1 MSAFSKSLLGGAG
14 RICACFSWFLA
25 AMISGNPVL
34 AQTQTLRPLIVTAS
48 RLPMRV
54 DQSLADVTVIE
65 REDIERSGQ
74 RTLAELLATQ
84 PGVQVTSYGGGLS
97 SVFLRGMESRHT
109 LLLVDGV
116 RYGSATTGAPTLDN
130 LPLEFIDRIEIVRG
144 PVSGL
149 YGSDAVGGVIQ
160 IFTRQGQQGA
170 RPYGQIAIGS
180 NRYSQVSAGL
190 FHAQGAWDTAV
201 QVQHTETKGI
211 SATNAHVPWGV
222 FNADRDGFRQ
232 NSLSARLGLKLGEG
246 WRADSTLMRSD
257 GVTGFDEGPDSDSR
271 SRLVSEI
278 LSFSLQGKMSANWT
292 STMRWAR
299 SKDGFDVV
307 SNDGS
312 YPLGNTG
319 TVQTQLSWENQV
331 DSPLGVWLLLAES
344 LQQEVSR
351 PGAAYEVSRRTI
363 HGLSVGLEGQ
373 QGPHGWQANIR
384 QDENSQF
391 GAQTNGTVGYGY
403 QWNPSWRIRAAAGT
417 SFVAPSFNQL
427 YYPLYGNPH
436 LLPEQGQHRE
446 LGVHW
451 GPASGHEFKWALFET
466 RMRHFISAGP
476 SPQNVPYTRTNGLSL
491 FYGWR
496 KGDWILTSALEHV
509 NPRNQTPG
517 ANDGKL
523 LPRRSQNSFKVS
535 SDRVAGAWRWGA
547 DLTAFGPRFDDPA
560 NQVRLGGFGTLDLR
574 ADWHVAPRWTVGT
587 RLSNTLNKR
596 YETNYGYNP
605 LGRTA
610 YLTLR
615 YSGD

>member
-180 NRYSQVSAGL
+180 NRYSQLSAGL

-331 DSPLGVWLLLAES
+331 DSPFGVWLLLAES

-391 GAQTNGTVGYGY
+391 GAQT
-403 QWNPSWRIRAAAGT
+403 
-417 SFVAPSFNQL
+417 
-427 YYPLYGNPH
+427 
-436 LLPEQGQHRE
+436 
-446 LGVHW
+446 
-451 GPASGHEFKWALFET
+451 
-466 RMRHFISAGP
+466 
-476 SPQNVPYTRTNGLSL
+476 
-491 FYGWR
+491 
-496 KGDWILTSALEHV
+496 
-509 NPRNQTPG
+509 
-517 ANDGKL
+517 
-523 LPRRSQNSFKVS
+523 
-535 SDRVAGAWRWGA
+535 
-547 DLTAFGPRFDDPA
+547 
-560 NQVRLGGFGTLDLR
+560 
-574 ADWHVAPRWTVGT
+574 
-587 RLSNTLNKR
+587 
-596 YETNYGYNP
+596 
-605 LGRTA
+605 
-610 YLTLR
+610 
-615 YSGD
+615 